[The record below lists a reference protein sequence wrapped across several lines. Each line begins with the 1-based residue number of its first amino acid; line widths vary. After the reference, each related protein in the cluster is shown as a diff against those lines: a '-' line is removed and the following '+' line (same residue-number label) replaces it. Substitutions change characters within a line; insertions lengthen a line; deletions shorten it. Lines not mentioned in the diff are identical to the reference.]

1 MIQKEYFGHTNPNG
15 KDLSD
20 RYQAA
25 DYQCAVEGGGAI
37 DGGECLARVSY
48 DDPPSVPEIAVDVV
62 SRLRADTQAGGML
75 ASYWQTQ
82 GIGVVVDPTAS
93 NTRLYVVQYL
103 C

>member
-1 MIQKEYFGHTNPNG
+1 MIQNEFFGHTNPNG
-15 KDLSD
+15 KNQSD

-25 DYQCAVEGGGAI
+25 DYQCAVQGGGAI

-48 DDPPSVPEIAVDVV
+48 DDPPAVPKIAVDVV
-62 SRLRADTQAGGML
+62 NELRKDTQAGGML
-75 ASYWQTQ
+75 ARYWQAQ

-93 NTRLYVVQYL
+93 NTRIYAVQYF